1 MGFLSIRLLDIIDI
15 ILVGYILY
23 KIYTFI
29 RGTIAIKIFV
39 GFFSVYLL
47 WLVVK
52 ALDMQLLSSIL
63 GQFMGVGIIAL
74 IIVFQQELR
83 KFFLYLGS
91 KYLSSNHKIKLEQI
105 FSASNNITKTSIK
118 NISTVCQS
126 FSKNKTGALIVIAR
140 TNDLQSY
147 ISTGD
152 YINCDITS
160 QIIESIFYKN
170 SPLHDGA
177 IIIEENK
184 IIAARCVLPLSNKT
198 NLPAKFGMRHR
209 AALGLTENTDA
220 FVLIISEE
228 TGHISYSEYR
238 KLHEINN
245 ISDLNIKLSEFLT

>member
-47 WLVVK
+47 WLIVK
-52 ALDMQLLSSIL
+52 ALNMQLLSSIL

-91 KYLSSNHKIKLEQI
+91 KYLSSNHKMKLEQI
-105 FSASNNITKTSIK
+105 FSVSNKVTKTSIK
-118 NISTVCQS
+118 NIITAIKA
-126 FSKNKTGALIVIAR
+126 FSENKTGALIVITRA
-140 TNDLQSY
+140 NDLQSY

-152 YINCDITS
+152 YINSDITS
-160 QIIESIFYKN
+160 QILESIFYKN

-177 IIIEENK
+177 VIIEENK
-184 IIAARCVLPLSNKT
+184 ITAARCVLPLSDRT
-198 NLPAKFGMRHR
+198 NLPAKYGMRHR

-220 FVLIISEE
+220 IVLIVSEE
-228 TGHISYSEYR
+228 TGHISYSEYGE
-238 KLHEINN
+238 LHEITN
-245 ISDLNIKLSEFLT
+245 ISNLNIKLSELLS

>member
-1 MGFLSIRLLDIIDI
+1 MGFLSIRLLDVIDI

-47 WLVVK
+47 WLIVK
-52 ALDMQLLSSIL
+52 ALNMQLLSSIL

-91 KYLSSNHKIKLEQI
+91 KYLSSNNKIKLEHI
-105 FSASNNITKTSIK
+105 FSSSNTITKTSIK
-118 NISTVCQS
+118 NIITAVKS
-126 FSKNKTGALIVIAR
+126 FSETKTGALIVISR
-140 TNDLQSY
+140 TNDLQFY
-147 ISTGD
+147 ISSGD
-152 YINCDITS
+152 YINSDITS
-160 QIIESIFYKN
+160 QILESIFYKN

-177 IIIEENK
+177 VVIEENK
-184 IIAARCVLPLSNKT
+184 IIAARCVLPLSDKT
-198 NLPAKFGMRHR
+198 NLPAKYGMRHR

-220 FVLIISEE
+220 FVLIVSEE
-228 TGHISYSEYR
+228 TGHISYSEFGVL
-238 KLHEINN
+238 KEIN
-245 ISDLNIKLSEFLT
+245 ISDLNTKLTEFLA

>member
-23 KIYTFI
+23 RIYTFI
-29 RGTIAIKIFV
+29 KGTIAIKIFV

-47 WLVVK
+47 WIVVK
-52 ALDMQLLSSIL
+52 ALNMQLLSSIL

-91 KYLSSNHKIKLEQI
+91 KYLSSNHKMKLEQI
-105 FSASNNITKTSIK
+105 FSASNKITKTSIT
-118 NISTVCQS
+118 NIITATQS
-126 FSKNKTGALIVIAR
+126 FSKNKTGALIVIAKA
-140 TNDLQSY
+140 NNLQTY
-147 ISTGD
+147 ISSGD
-152 YINCDITS
+152 YINSDITS
-160 QIIESIFYKN
+160 QILESIFYKN

-177 IIIEENK
+177 VIIEENK
-184 IIAARCVLPLSNKT
+184 IIAARCVLPLSDRT
-198 NLPAKFGMRHR
+198 NLPAKYGMRHR

-228 TGHISYSEYR
+228 TGHISYSEYGELFEV
-238 KLHEINN
+238 KN
-245 ISDLNIKLSEFLT
+245 ISDLEIKLNELIN